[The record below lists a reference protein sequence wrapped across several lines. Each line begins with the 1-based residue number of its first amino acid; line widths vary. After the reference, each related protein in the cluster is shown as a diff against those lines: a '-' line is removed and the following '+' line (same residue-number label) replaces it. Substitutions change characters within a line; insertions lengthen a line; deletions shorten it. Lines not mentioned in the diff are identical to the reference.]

1 MVQVADDFD
10 AREEDLKDGFE
21 PLPDGEYKAII
32 TNSDLKMT
40 KKGDGDY
47 YKFEYEIIDGAFKGR
62 KVWQMLT
69 RNNPSEKATLIGRKQ
84 FAGLKLALDKPV
96 IKDTVE
102 LHNRP
107 LMIKVKVDGE
117 YNRIV
122 NFEALTKPK
131 KTKIEKQDIS
141 LEEDEI
147 SFA

>member
-1 MVQVADDFD
+1 MVQVTEDFD
-10 AREEDLKDGFE
+10 AREEDLKDDFE
-21 PLPDGEYKAII
+21 LLPNGSYKAII

-69 RNNPSEKATLIGRKQ
+69 RNNPSEQATLIGRKQ

-107 LMIKVKVDGE
+107 LMIKVKIDGQ

-122 NFEALTKPK
+122 NITAIEKPTKK
-131 KTKIEKQDIS
+131 VKTKEVS

-147 SFA
+147 SF